1 MITYT
6 VEVYSDGTEKWF
18 KNSKLHRENGPAIVY
33 PYGPEEYYH
42 FGKLHREN
50 GPAIIYPDGTEAYF
64 QNGKRL
70 SKEEVMNPKH
80 TISIDGKT
88 IEISH
93 ESFIALKETL
103 K

>member
-18 KNSKLHRENGPAIVY
+18 KNS
-33 PYGPEEYYH
+33 
-42 FGKLHREN
+42 KLHREN